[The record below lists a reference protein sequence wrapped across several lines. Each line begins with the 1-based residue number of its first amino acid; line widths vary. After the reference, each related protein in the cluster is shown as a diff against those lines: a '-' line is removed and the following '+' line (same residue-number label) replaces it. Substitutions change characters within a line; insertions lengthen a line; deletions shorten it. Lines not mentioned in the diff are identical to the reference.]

1 MIIILTLI
9 LFTSGLIIA
18 ASVTDILRM
27 KIPNILPALII
38 GGFVV
43 AWGIKM
49 ALGLDVFQ
57 SATSH
62 FATALV
68 VLVIMMILFFTGV
81 FGGGDAKLIPAIAL
95 WVGVQ
100 GLPSFLM
107 VTSVV
112 GGVLALISIT
122 LGKTKLGQKILTKL
136 IKKPALQNGWV
147 GEMVKGRNTIP
158 YGIAIATGGIV
169 AFRTVGYLP

>member
-38 GGFVV
+38 AGFVI
-43 AWGIKM
+43 AWGFKM

-57 SATSH
+57 SASSH
-62 FATALV
+62 FATAIV
-68 VLVIMMILFFTGV
+68 MLVIMMILFFAGV
-81 FGGGDAKLIPAIAL
+81 FGGGDAKIIPAITL
-95 WVGVQ
+95 WIGVQ
-100 GLPSFLM
+100 GLPTFLM
-107 VTSVV
+107 MTSLA
-112 GGVLALISIT
+112 GGILAVISIT
-122 LGKTKLGQKILTKL
+122 LRKTTIGQKLLTKL
-136 IKKPALQNGWV
+136 INKPYLQNGWI

-158 YGIAIATGGIV
+158 YGIAIAIGGIT
-169 AFRTVGYLP
+169 AFRTIGYLP

>member
-38 GGFVV
+38 SGFVV
-43 AWGIKM
+43 AWIFKM
-49 ALGLDVFQ
+49 ILGLNVFQ

-62 FATALV
+62 FAAAGIM
-68 VLVIMMILFFTGV
+68 LVIMMILFFAGV
-81 FGGGDAKLIPAIAL
+81 FGGGDAKIIPVITL
-95 WVGVQ
+95 WIGVQ
-100 GLPSFLM
+100 GLPAFLM
-107 VTSVV
+107 VTSLT
-112 GGVLALISIT
+112 GGILALMSIA
-122 LGKTKLGQKILTKL
+122 LRKTSFGQKILTRL
-136 IKKPALQNGWV
+136 INKPYLQNGWI
-147 GEMVKGRNTIP
+147 GEMVKGHNTIP
-158 YGIAIATGGIV
+158 YGIAIAIGGIV